1 MPLEP
6 GTRINQFEILT
17 LLGTGAMGE
26 VYRARDS
33 RLDREVAIKVL
44 PESFV
49 RDPERVGRFELEAR
63 TLASLDHPN
72 IGALYDFQEADG
84 MRFLVMQLI
93 DGETLEERIEHG
105 PVPVEEALP
114 IFVQIAQGLE
124 AAHLRGIIHR
134 DLKPANVKLKP
145 DGQVKVLDFGLAKS
159 FEPEGAQ
166 TERDS
171 SLTATGAAA
180 RLTSEQAILGT
191 PSYMSPEQARARDV
205 DRRSDIWAF
214 GCTLFEALTGKPP
227 FEGATT
233 ADLIVKILRETPD
246 WSLLPESVPESVRTI
261 LRRCL
266 ERDPRKR
273 LKDAGD
279 IAIALEEAAA
289 NLDTGR
295 PEAGESD
302 AAGEVVRSAGGRPF
316 ALTLAGLTIVLFG
329 VIAAVWLGT
338 RAPTDSRPASRH
350 SGIPVVEEPKEI
362 RRFSITLSSAY
373 PLKRPNPI
381 IGDNVIALS
390 PDGSTLVYVTGVG
403 NDTQLVLRKLDSL
416 ESKPIAGT
424 SGAWNPFFSPDG
436 ESLGFQQRSGPEPK
450 IMKIP
455 VEGGVPV
462 PLAPAPLPLGGS
474 WGEDDM
480 IVFGR
485 NISTPLGQVSAD
497 GSHFEEL
504 KPVEEKWKGYSEGFP
519 QLLPDGRGI
528 VFGAAR
534 IPHSDHSNL
543 FYAERPGGSRTLI
556 AEDVGRSFYVP
567 SGHMVYPRAGALLA
581 LPYDIDKK
589 KPTGPEVPVTE
600 SRMASA
606 GTVPRQFCFS
616 EDGDM
621 IYVPE
626 SSQAESARTIVW
638 VDREGVETRIPIAAR
653 PYDTVRLSPDDSMLA
668 LDLIDLEDVWI
679 YSLKRGT
686 TQRLTFTAGSD
697 YRPIWHAEGER
708 VVFLSSRESDTAI
721 FSKRADGSSD
731 AERWVTNPEYPYPN
745 DVSPDGQSLIFS
757 PVATTSPVYVVEK
770 GSPDSP
776 EALFDGRHGEQDVR
790 FSPDGN
796 WISYES
802 KETGRY
808 EVYVQSFPEQ
818 DAKFQISLEGG
829 EDAVWSPVGDELF
842 FWEGKVLMCVEV
854 ETGETFSFG
863 EPKPLFE
870 MHSKIN
876 YDVSS
881 DGQRFVIIKEGEASH
896 WATELIVVE
905 NWFEELKR
913 LAPAF
918 EDYDPS

>member
-1 MPLEP
+1 MPLET
-6 GTRINQFEILT
+6 GTRLNQFEIVE
-17 LLGTGAMGE
+17 LLGSGAMGE

-33 RLDREVAIKVL
+33 RLDRDIALKVL

-49 RDPERVGRFELEAR
+49 SDPERVQRFEREAK

-84 MRFLVMQLI
+84 IRFLVMQLI
-93 DGETLEERIEHG
+93 DGETLEDRLARG
-105 PVPVEEALP
+105 RLSVEEAVP
-114 IFVQIAQGLE
+114 IFVQIALGLE
-124 AAHLRGIIHR
+124 AAHQRGIIHR

-159 FEPEGAQ
+159 FVPDGHDS
-166 TERDS
+166 ERDS

-180 RLTSEQAILGT
+180 RLTTEQAILGT

-214 GCTLFEALTGKPP
+214 GCTLFEALSGNPP
-227 FEGATT
+227 FEGKTT
-233 ADLIVKILRETPD
+233 ADLIVRILRDTPD
-246 WSLLPESVPESVRTI
+246 WSRLPADVPDSIRTI

-279 IAIALEEAAA
+279 IALSLEEALATA
-289 NLDTGR
+289 GTRTSG
-295 PEAGESD
+295 PSEAD
-302 AAGEVVRSAGGRPF
+302 AATEAVRSAGGRPF

-329 VIAAVWLGT
+329 VIAAVYLGA
-338 RAPTDSRPASRH
+338 RRPDPSAKLSRH
-350 SGIPVVEEPKEI
+350 PGIPIVDEPRAI
-362 RRFSITLSSAY
+362 RRFSITLSTAY

-381 IGDNVIALS
+381 IGDNVVALS
-390 PDGSTLVYVTGVG
+390 PDGSTLVYVTGLD
-403 NDTQLVLRKLDSL
+403 NDTQLIKRRLDRLDST
-416 ESKPIAGT
+416 PISGT
-424 SGAWNPFFSPDG
+424 AGAWNPFFSPDG
-436 ESLGFQQRSGPEPK
+436 KWIGFQQRSVADPK
-450 IMKIP
+450 LMKVP
-455 VEGGVPV
+455 VDGGVPV

-474 WGEDDM
+474 WGEDDT

-485 NISTPLGQVSAD
+485 NIGKPLARVSAE
-497 GSHFEEL
+497 GGHFEEL
-504 KPVEEKWKGYSEGFP
+504 PPVEEKWKGYTGGFP
-519 QLLPDGRGI
+519 QLLPGGAGI

-543 FYAERPGGSRTLI
+543 FYAKKPGGPRTLV
-556 AEDVGRSFYVP
+556 AENVGRSFYVP

-581 LPYDIDKK
+581 LPYDLEKQ

-600 SRMASA
+600 ARMASA

-616 EDGDM
+616 NEGDM
-621 IYVPE
+621 VYVPE

-653 PYDTVRLSPDDSMLA
+653 PFDTVRLAPDDSMLA
-668 LDLIDLEDVWI
+668 LDLIDLEDVWV

-697 YRPIWHAEGER
+697 YRPIWEPGGES
-708 VVFLSSRESDTAI
+708 VVFLSSRDAHTAVY
-721 FSKRADGSSD
+721 SKRADGVGD
-731 AERWVTNPEYPYPN
+731 AEHWVTHPEYPYPN
-745 DVSPDGQSLIFS
+745 DISPDGQTLIYS
-757 PVATTSPVYVVEK
+757 PVATTSPVWVVERET
-770 GSPDSP
+770 PDSP
-776 EALFDGRHGEQDVR
+776 RALFDGRHGERRVR

-808 EVYVQSFPEQ
+808 EVYVQSFP
-818 DAKFQISLEGG
+818 DPGAKFQISLEGG
-829 EDAVWSPVGDELF
+829 EDAIWSPAGDELF
-842 FWEGKVLMCVEV
+842 FWEGKVLMAVDV
-854 ETGETFSFG
+854 ETEPTFGFG
-863 EPKPLFE
+863 EPQPLFE
-870 MHSKIN
+870 MHSKVN
-876 YDVSS
+876 YDVAS

-918 EDYDPS
+918 ENYEPS